1 MLIRILRHP
10 VTRFT
15 VCYLVLF
22 FAGTFTIPAVTEA
35 AFISS
40 ADRDLAGMA
49 PDAISRIQAA
59 LEDEF
64 IAERLTSLGMSPTE
78 IQERLSSL
86 TAQEREM
93 TVAQIDSIQAGGNSV
108 VGLLIIC
115 VLVYF
120 ILKMSDKI

>member
-1 MLIRILRHP
+1 MLKRTVRHP
-10 VTRFT
+10 VTRLT

-22 FAGTFTIPAVTEA
+22 FAGAFTLPAVAEA

-40 ADRDLAGMA
+40 SEGALAGAA
-49 PDAISRIQAA
+49 PDTITQVQAA
-59 LEDEF
+59 LEDQY
-64 IAERLTSLGMSPTE
+64 IAEKLASLGLSTTE

-93 TVAQIDSIQAGGNSV
+93 TVAQIDSIQTGGNSV
-108 VGLLIIC
+108 VGLLILC

-120 ILKMSDKI
+120 VLKMSDKI